1 MSESSTGA
9 DYLLRAR
16 RFRSTRPRACVL
28 SRTGVVGVCYPH
40 IHFDH
45 RRSTGVSYLTSE
57 KNPSSS
63 TKKTSSPAN
72 VRRVMTPPA
81 RRVHPHRFHRQDLR
95 SQDARP
101 FQTPPRPRYARQ
113 SPHTHARA
121 HIRKQK
127 RKLPP
132 TAAPRPR
139 QPIAAFVRG
148 RGDRDI
154 PRANPVTAQR
164 PCSMR
169 TAARPWVH
177 LTCKHPFLLPAA

>member
-16 RFRSTRPRACVL
+16 SFRSTRPRACVL
-28 SRTGVVGVCYPH
+28 SRTGVAGVCYPH
-40 IHFDH
+40 IHFEH
-45 RRSTGVSYLTSE
+45 RRNTGVSYLTSE

-113 SPHTHARA
+113 SPHTHAR
-121 HIRKQK
+121 R
-127 RKLPP
+127 RETPP
-132 TAAPRPR
+132 SRPSSRPPPAQMASYPLRRAQQERCHPKPSSQPAPSPR
-139 QPIAAFVRG
+139 HRLQ
-148 RGDRDI
+148 
-154 PRANPVTAQR
+154 RASPTRQQR
-164 PCSMR
+164 QR
-169 TAARPWVH
+169 
-177 LTCKHPFLLPAA
+177 